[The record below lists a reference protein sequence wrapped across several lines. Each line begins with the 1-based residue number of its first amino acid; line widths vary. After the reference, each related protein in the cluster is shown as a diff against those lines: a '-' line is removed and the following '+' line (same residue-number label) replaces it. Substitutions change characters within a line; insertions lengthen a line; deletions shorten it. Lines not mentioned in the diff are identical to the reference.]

1 MTKKKQSTT
10 QVLMLPM
17 SAVEVN
23 AGQLEG
29 LPANPR
35 EIRDEKFEKLKA
47 NIQKYPELLE
57 YRSLMVYPMPNG
69 KHIIIGGNMRYR
81 AMQELGYTEV
91 PCVIIPA
98 ETPVERLGAY
108 TILDNNGFGKW
119 DWDLLANEWTEW
131 NMEDLGLDWDFNLF
145 EEGEENTASSQEH
158 IQTEEDDFDE
168 EKDEIPTRVSLGEI
182 WLMGEHRLMCGDS
195 TKAEDVARL
204 MDGEMAQLVITDP
217 PYNVAIGS
225 KNKFLAEHGFG
236 GGIQE
241 DIENDKGMT
250 DQEIG
255 EKIWAPAFKNLCDV
269 ATDDCAI
276 YVSMPQGGTHM
287 MMMMMMMSRYWQ
299 VKHELIWLKNAPT
312 FSMGRLNYDYKHEPI
327 VYGWKKKHNWYAK
340 EPKQSILCFDKPKKC
355 DLHPTMKPI
364 ALWAELICN
373 SSQEGMIVSD
383 FFGGSGTTL
392 IACEQ
397 LNRKCYMMEL
407 DPHYCDVIIARWEK
421 LTGKTAIK
429 KEQQ

>member
-1 MTKKKQSTT
+1 MEQRIDIKTLVQDDHNFNKGTEAGRKLMEKSFTELGAGRSILVDKDGRIIAGNKSQQAAIAAGITTVRVIETTGDELIAVKRTDISLDSKEGRELALADNLTT
-10 QVLMLPM
+10 QINLAWDEAELTSVAAQEGIDLPDW
-17 SAVEVN
+17 
-23 AGQLEG
+23 G
-29 LPANPR
+29 LDP
-35 EIRDEKFEKLKA
+35 K
-47 NIQKYPELLE
+47 
-57 YRSLMVYPMPNG
+57 
-69 KHIIIGGNMRYR
+69 
-81 AMQELGYTEV
+81 
-91 PCVIIPA
+91 
-98 ETPVERLGAY
+98 
-108 TILDNNGFGKW
+108 
-119 DWDLLANEWTEW
+119 
-131 NMEDLGLDWDFNLF
+131 DLGI
-145 EEGEENTASSQEH
+145 EEDKKEAQ
-158 IQTEEDDFDE
+158 EDDFDE
-168 EKDEIPTRVSLGEI
+168 EKDQVDAICQKGDI
-182 WLMGEHRLMCGDS
+182 WLLGEHRLMCGDS
-195 TKAEDVARL
+195 TDAEDVARL
-204 MDGEMAQLVITDP
+204 MDGDLAQLVITDP

-225 KNKFLAEHGFG
+225 KNKFLTEHGFG

-250 DQEIG
+250 DEEIG
-255 EKIWAPAFKNLCDV
+255 EKIWAPAFKNLCDF

-383 FFGGSGTTL
+383 FFGGSGTTI

-397 LNRKCYMMEL
+397 LKRKARIMEL

-421 LTGKTAIK
+421 LTGQKAIK
-429 KEQQ
+429 L

>member
-1 MTKKKQSTT
+1 VATICQEGD
-10 QVLMLPM
+10 VW
-17 SAVEVN
+17 
-23 AGQLEG
+23 QL
-29 LPANPR
+29 
-35 EIRDEKFEKLKA
+35 
-47 NIQKYPELLE
+47 
-57 YRSLMVYPMPNG
+57 
-69 KHIIIGGNMRYR
+69 
-81 AMQELGYTEV
+81 
-91 PCVIIPA
+91 
-98 ETPVERLGAY
+98 
-108 TILDNNGFGKW
+108 
-119 DWDLLANEWTEW
+119 
-131 NMEDLGLDWDFNLF
+131 
-145 EEGEENTASSQEH
+145 
-158 IQTEEDDFDE
+158 
-168 EKDEIPTRVSLGEI
+168 
-182 WLMGEHRLMCGDS
+182 GEHRLMCGDS

-204 MDGEMAQLVITDP
+204 MDGEKAQLVITDP

-225 KNKFLAEHGFG
+225 KNKFLTEHGFG

-250 DQEIG
+250 DEEIG
-255 EKIWAPAFKNLCDV
+255 EKIWAPALKNLCDF

-276 YVSMPQGGTHM
+276 YVSMPQGGTH

-364 ALWAELICN
+364 ALWSELICN

-383 FFGGSGTTL
+383 FFGGSGTT
-392 IACEQ
+392 IVACEQ
-397 LNRKCYMMEL
+397 LHRKARLMEL

-421 LTGKTAIK
+421 LTGQKAIK
-429 KEQQ
+429 L

>member
-1 MTKKKQSTT
+1 MDIKFDKRNYRKHSDSNKRKIKKSLQECGAGRS
-10 QVLMLPM
+10 VLVDADDTLIAGNGVFEQAQAMGIPTRVIETDGTELVVVKRTDLRTDDDKRKLLAM
-17 SAVEVN
+17 ADNATSDNVEWEDDFLNDDFGLDV
-23 AGQLEG
+23 LEDWD
-29 LPANPR
+29 
-35 EIRDEKFEKLKA
+35 I
-47 NIQKYPELLE
+47 
-57 YRSLMVYPMPNG
+57 
-69 KHIIIGGNMRYR
+69 HID
-81 AMQELGYTEV
+81 L
-91 PCVIIPA
+91 
-98 ETPVERLGAY
+98 PVE
-108 TILDNNGFGKW
+108 
-119 DWDLLANEWTEW
+119 
-131 NMEDLGLDWDFNLF
+131 
-145 EEGEENTASSQEH
+145 QET
-158 IQTEEDDFDE
+158 QEAQEDDFDE
-168 EKDEIPTRVSLGEI
+168 EKDPVATICQEGDVWQL
-182 WLMGEHRLMCGDS
+182 GEHRLMCGDS

-204 MDGEMAQLVITDP
+204 MDGEKAQLVITDP

-225 KNKFLAEHGFG
+225 KNKFLTEHGFG

-250 DQEIG
+250 DEEIG
-255 EKIWAPAFKNLCDV
+255 EKIWAPAFKNLCDF

-276 YVSMPQGGTHM
+276 YVSMPQGGTH

-383 FFGGSGTTL
+383 FFGGSGTT
-392 IACEQ
+392 IVACEQ
-397 LNRKCYMMEL
+397 LHRKARLIEL

-421 LTGKTAIK
+421 LTGQKAIK
-429 KEQQ
+429 I

>member
-1 MTKKKQSTT
+1 MEQRIDIKTLVQDDHNFNKGTEAGRKLMEKSFTELGAGRSILVDKDGRIIAGNKSQQAAIAAGIQKVRVIESDGSELIAVKRTDISLDSKEGRELALADNLTT
-10 QVLMLPM
+10 QINLAWDEAELTSVAAQEGIDLPDW
-17 SAVEVN
+17 
-23 AGQLEG
+23 G
-29 LPANPR
+29 LDP
-35 EIRDEKFEKLKA
+35 K
-47 NIQKYPELLE
+47 
-57 YRSLMVYPMPNG
+57 
-69 KHIIIGGNMRYR
+69 
-81 AMQELGYTEV
+81 
-91 PCVIIPA
+91 
-98 ETPVERLGAY
+98 
-108 TILDNNGFGKW
+108 
-119 DWDLLANEWTEW
+119 
-131 NMEDLGLDWDFNLF
+131 DLGI
-145 EEGEENTASSQEH
+145 EEDKKEAQ
-158 IQTEEDDFDE
+158 EDDFDE
-168 EKDEIPTRVSLGEI
+168 EKDQVDAICQKGDI
-182 WLMGEHRLMCGDS
+182 WLLGEHRLMCGDS
-195 TKAEDVARL
+195 TDAEDVARL
-204 MDGEMAQLVITDP
+204 MDGDLAQLVITDP

-225 KNKFLAEHGFG
+225 KNKFLTEHGFG

-250 DQEIG
+250 DEEIG
-255 EKIWAPAFKNLCDV
+255 EKIWAPAFKNLCDF

-276 YVSMPQGGTHM
+276 YVSMPQGGTH

-383 FFGGSGTTL
+383 FFGGSGTTI

-397 LNRKCYMMEL
+397 LKRKARIMEL

-421 LTGKTAIK
+421 LTGQKAIK
-429 KEQQ
+429 L